1 MEGGWLAY
9 STSTHVRV
17 GKESI
22 ALHMSS
28 IRKTEH
34 VKSLSYPHW
43 ENKIPSGAYVARSTH
58 THSLPTK
65 KEIYIGNFGLCCGR
79 EILLVGDMGKGI
91 ELSTRLYTH
100 KEKFLCGSFSEERFW
115 ARFLFYFVLP
125 IFYLDETCIIMYNK
139 FETNEFYPKFCN
151 YIINKAQ

>member
-58 THSLPTK
+58 TLFAN
-65 KEIYIGNFGLCCGR
+65 KERN
-79 EILLVGDMGKGI
+79 
-91 ELSTRLYTH
+91 LY
-100 KEKFLCGSFSEERFW
+100 R
-115 ARFLFYFVLP
+115 
-125 IFYLDETCIIMYNK
+125 
-139 FETNEFYPKFCN
+139 
-151 YIINKAQ
+151 